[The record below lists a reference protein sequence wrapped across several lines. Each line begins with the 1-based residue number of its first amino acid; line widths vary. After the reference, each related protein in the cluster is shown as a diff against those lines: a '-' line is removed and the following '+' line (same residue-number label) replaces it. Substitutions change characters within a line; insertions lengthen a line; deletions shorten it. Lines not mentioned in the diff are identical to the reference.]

1 MKRILELL
9 ARLYP
14 PNWRRRYGA
23 EFDALLEDAA
33 PSARDILDLLWGAFK
48 MQITTWSFGRITV
61 AGSLAGVLVAAAI
74 SFAVPLHYLSQSFVE
89 VTPANGSAPQSPR
102 RLMDNVAQ
110 DVFSRDSL
118 GSIIQEHNL
127 YPRER
132 ARMPLDDVID
142 IMRRNIRVYSLTL
155 ASPENRDAF
164 KFTVQFDYS
173 DPHVAQDVNAEL
185 TSRVIEDNLRMRQQL
200 ESRSSVNQHRDS
212 LAITS
217 QLNPGSGFQFM
228 VLDPPTLP
236 RKPSAPNRAQFAA
249 VGLFAGLLAGLTLAI
264 ALRSHRTTPV

>member
-61 AGSLAGVLVAAAI
+61 AGSLAGVLVATAI

-164 KFTVQFDYS
+164 KFTVQFDYP
-173 DPHVAQDVNAEL
+173 DPHVAQEVNTAL
-185 TSRVIEDNLRMRQQL
+185 TSRVLEANLRMRQQQL
-200 ESRSSVNQHRDS
+200 DS
-212 LAITS
+212 GSTPIS
-217 QLNPGSGFQFM
+217 QLNPGFQFA

-236 RKPSAPNRAQFAA
+236 RKPSAPNRTQFAA

-264 ALRSHRTTPV
+264 ALGSRRTTPV